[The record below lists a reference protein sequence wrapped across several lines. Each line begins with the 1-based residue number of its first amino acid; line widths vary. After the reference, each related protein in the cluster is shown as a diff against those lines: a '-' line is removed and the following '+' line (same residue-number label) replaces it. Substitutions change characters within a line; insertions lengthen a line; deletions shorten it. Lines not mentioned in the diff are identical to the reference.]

1 MLANITSNSAARGV
15 SLSILKASFPI
26 SVTTDKSRLVSAL
39 QFLNASSFIFL
50 TLDKSISFKSTQLA
64 KALVSIE
71 KLVEVV
77 SVFNDT
83 LVSFT
88 AFSKALAE
96 TSVSFLILTSSK
108 LLQFLN
114 APSPM
119 LVTSLSNFKR
129 LVQSANA
136 SWPIVL
142 IFGKL
147 ILLSLVQPLNASF
160 PIFSI
165 LRCSNDSMA
174 VFVNAP
180 SSISVNESGKVTV
193 FNLVQ
198 LLNIYAASF
207 LIPFGSITSSKFVA
221 SLKALW

>member
-83 LVSFT
+83 LASFT

-136 SWPIVL
+136 S
-142 IFGKL
+142 
-147 ILLSLVQPLNASF
+147 
-160 PIFSI
+160 
-165 LRCSNDSMA
+165 
-174 VFVNAP
+174 
-180 SSISVNESGKVTV
+180 
-193 FNLVQ
+193 
-198 LLNIYAASF
+198 
-207 LIPFGSITSSKFVA
+207 
-221 SLKALW
+221 